1 MLWKCCTQHVSK
13 SRKLSSGHRIE
24 KGQFS
29 SQSQK
34 EAMPKNAQT
43 TIQLYSHARKVML
56 KILQARLQQNMNWEL
71 PDVQTGFR
79 KDLNERS
86 NCQRMK
92 SGEEGD
98 YRRWDGW
105 MASLTQWTWVWASSG
120 RWCRTG
126 KPGMLQ
132 SLGSHRVG
140 HNWETKQQQQNAQEW
155 NCWVIWCIYF

>member
-105 MASLTQWTWVWASSG
+105 MASLTQWTWVWASS
-120 RWCRTG
+120 RKWCCSPWRH
-126 KPGMLQ
+126 KQL
-132 SLGSHRVG
+132 
-140 HNWETKQQQQNAQEW
+140 ETTEQLNTTTNNRSNAPNIVILSEW
-155 NCWVIWCIYF
+155 IY